1 MDTKNMKSVQRNPE
15 PGSEGFIAMRRG
27 LTNQEKRELAFRL
40 VDDPR
45 TPSGLLSYIED
56 QHWKDRELMEKL
68 RRHPS
73 YEPKPES
80 LRRIM
85 E

>member
-1 MDTKNMKSVQRNPE
+1 MDTKNLKSVE
-15 PGSEGFIAMRRG
+15 GHPGAFAAARRG

-45 TPSGLLSYIED
+45 TPSGLLDYIEEL
-56 QHWKDRELMEKL
+56 HWKDQALMEKL

-85 E
+85 R